1 MAIKPKIAPSSLNVS
16 DKVQDLSIIH
26 AINLERLKADQVS
39 TVLDILDD
47 LGLSIQK
54 QLEKIDPTG
63 VGPTYRS
70 RRLAKLLKLVNATT
84 TNHYKKAASANKS
97 GLSGVAAASAKATQ
111 NIVNSSLG
119 VSLGATLPPTS
130 TLQALAGKVLVEG
143 DTIGNYWSA
152 QSAQVRGNFVR
163 QMRMGIAGGEPL
175 QQLIARVRGTKEN
188 NFSDGIMNATK
199 KKAEALVR
207 SSVAA
212 VNNQAI
218 LNTYEANADLFNGY
232 QWLAT
237 LDTRTSD
244 ICKARSGLTWDMNFQ
259 PVGHGIAWS
268 PPPAHFNCR
277 STVIGVLKP
286 WSDLADKPLPA
297 VGAKT
302 LKEELQKSL
311 EARGLSPALI
321 SSAINKTQK
330 SMDGYVAGDINFED
344 WLKGKSESFQKQIL
358 GEPKWELWKNGKIG
372 FVDLVDQKSNPRSV
386 AELQALVD
394 QGRTAPLKASKA
406 AREKAKAEAEAA
418 ALAVKAAQRAE
429 DKAQKQIDAI
439 LSKEKGTATKAQ
451 AYKKIQ
457 NDIEGLTAT
466 QIMAKVDEGVA
477 QINLEKQ
484 IYHAKQNLKKGKKLS
499 TTQQAAWDTVDDDL
513 KAAFIASISEAPVY
527 KAIDEAIEKLDFD
540 FIDKYDDF
548 GEDINDILEKYQDFD
563 WFEKQMVEFAD
574 EGMNELG
581 FFQQHYYITPK
592 WKEKLQEA
600 RKFDE
605 GDAQAFLNDFNTTLK
620 KMEGFKRKADAI
632 LAEVDEFF
640 VDAKTSYANL
650 LKTSVDPDDVAL
662 GENPINLNSVLEID
676 ILKEDYLMAGPDDVK
691 LVLGEKINSLIAS
704 LGKKKKEAEEVA
716 KKLMKAD
723 QDAFVYLEDAAEG
736 KLGTYDKP
744 AFDKLL
750 KEGKLTG
757 SNVENAALVK
767 ETAANMKDAKAAAAM
782 KASIKKK
789 FKDGKKLSP
798 KQQEAFDAYDP
809 IDQELLKDAGLAG
822 KSAQEVE
829 DEFDKLFGAK
839 EVEKAVERSEKG
851 VLFDDL
857 EQIGDQDGSN
867 TGGLFRSKVDGQ
879 EYYVKAPDTELMAKV
894 EVLSAK
900 LYQAVGVKVADVNLM
915 NIKGKIGG
923 RSVDRVGVSSRI
935 EKISDLDTSQMGAV
949 SGAKEGFAAD
959 AWLANWDVIGN
970 GAPKQLNLKKMA
982 DGSSFR
988 IDTGGTLFFRAQGGR
1003 KAFSADEVL
1012 ELDSMRFNSYNSGA
1026 VFGDI
1031 SEDQIVTGVARIV
1044 ALEDDDIRRLVN
1056 DIMGDD
1062 ADDLADVL
1070 IGRKNVL
1077 ARTYK
1082 KQLDKLNKKAQPRT
1096 LPRVTKEEIALIEES
1111 RVNGYV
1117 LPSDKLDIE
1126 DHEIRANFLKRK
1138 GEDFTVL
1145 NLRLRE
1151 KALKKLEKSIVIDSS
1166 DTGPK
1171 VFSMRDVNDQVI
1183 TAIKGI
1189 MSRGSQ
1195 GVAFEAKD
1203 FERARNA
1210 IKAMSDMQTE
1220 LFNQLKNKKITQKAF
1235 DEYQNQISYP
1245 LNVLEN
1251 FNRTY
1256 SVGDIKRADDQ
1267 LFYKNFVNVT
1277 DIEEIIEKTEKTA
1290 GVVWRQPF
1298 ETRFFK
1304 SNFRKSFAEQDGST
1318 YEGHGL
1324 VVETEIEGVKVRY
1337 FKQSRSSTAMQGRM
1351 EIETAGASQES
1362 INKALSVLDGLGID
1376 TQRTTALDREEL
1388 YLRKIYYHFSGVRQS
1403 DEAGALYSLAFKEK
1417 IKEIDK
1423 IASQNQR
1430 IKMLKEATSDA
1441 AKVKDITASPLYNPQ
1456 GEYQQFGHGKAL
1468 QLNPAFTGSDWE
1480 EFFEETAIYHDL
1492 SFGSSSPANAFKNIV
1507 QGGGQL
1513 ASTAERMRRGVPIG
1527 SGGSEE
1533 ADMKT
1538 GGSSYVFTRLI
1549 EKSKIGRRSGLVWK
1563 SRRHVRR
1570 LDSISYQ
1577 EDFYGSQRF
1586 STGRNLPSKMPELED
1601 WDVALQLRA
1610 VDLKYYEQHRSY
1622 GGNELIFKDGL
1633 SVFED
1638 LQFFIVSRFDKEDVI
1653 EFLQNNGYKKWP
1665 DGRALDEVIVTS
1677 DEARTIGYQG

>member
-16 DKVQDLSIIH
+16 DKVQDLSIVH

-143 DTIGNYWSA
+143 DTVGNYWSA

-244 ICKARSGLTWDMNFQ
+244 ICKARSGLTWDMDFQ

-358 GEPKWELWKNGKIG
+358 GEPKWELWKNGKIS
-372 FVDLVDQKSNPRSV
+372 FVDLVDQKSNPRTV

-406 AREKAKAEAEAA
+406 ARAKAKAEAEAA

-439 LSKEKGTATKAQ
+439 LAKEKGTATKAQ

-513 KAAFIASISEAPVY
+513 KAAFIASITEAPVY

-548 GEDINDILEKYQDFD
+548 GEDINDILEKYQDFE
-563 WFEKQMVEFAD
+563 WYEKQMVAFAD
-574 EGMNELG
+574 EGMNEIG
-581 FFQQHYYITPK
+581 FFQKHYYITPK

-600 RKFDE
+600 KNFDE
-605 GDAQAFLNDFNTTLK
+605 GDAQAFLNDFNNTLI
-620 KMEGFKRKADAI
+620 KMQGFKRKSDAI
-632 LAEVDEFF
+632 IAEVDEFF
-640 VDAKTSYANL
+640 DDFQESYAKL
-650 LKTSVDPDDVAL
+650 LSVSVDPDDLAL
-662 GENPINLNSVLEID
+662 AKNPVNLKSQLEID
-676 ILKEDYLMAGPDDVK
+676 ELKEDYLMAGPDDVK
-691 LVLGEKINSLIAS
+691 TVLGVKINSLAAS
-704 LGKKKKEAEEVA
+704 IQKKKKEADEIAEKLA
-716 KKLMKAD
+716 KVD
-723 QDAFVYLEDAAEG
+723 QEAATYLSDAADG

-744 AFDKLL
+744 AYDKLL
-750 KEGKLTG
+750 KEGKLSG
-757 SNVENAALVK
+757 SNVENATLVK

-829 DEFDKLFGAK
+829 DEFDKLFSAK
-839 EVEKAVERSEKG
+839 EAEKATKRSEEG
-851 VLFDDL
+851 LLFDDM

-879 EYYVKAPDTELMAKV
+879 EYYIKAPDTELMAKV

-915 NIKGKIGG
+915 KINGKIGG
-923 RSVDRVGVSSRI
+923 RNIDRVGIASRI

-970 GAPKQLNLKKMA
+970 GAPKQLNLKKMP

-1012 ELDSMRFNSYNSGA
+1012 ELDSMRFNNYNSGA

-1082 KQLDKLNKKAQPRT
+1082 KQLDKLNKKAQPRA
-1096 LPRVTKEEIALIEES
+1096 LDRVTKEELQLIEDS
-1111 RVNGYV
+1111 RINGYV
-1117 LPSDKLDIE
+1117 LPSDKLQIE
-1126 DHEIRANFLKRK
+1126 DQEIRAHFLTR
-1138 GEDFTVL
+1138 
-1145 NLRLRE
+1145 
-1151 KALKKLEKSIVIDSS
+1151 S
-1166 DTGPK
+1166 D
-1171 VFSMRDVNDQVI
+1171 
-1183 TAIKGI
+1183 
-1189 MSRGSQ
+1189 
-1195 GVAFEAKD
+1195 
-1203 FERARNA
+1203 
-1210 IKAMSDMQTE
+1210 
-1220 LFNQLKNKKITQKAF
+1220 KKITQLNFRLREDALAQLEDSAKISGSDTKRYIDFDYVNSEVNTAARGIMALKRDGNAFRDKDFARADSALAAIDQKRLQLQSALNKGEITQGTF
-1235 DEYQNQISYP
+1235 DEITDMLEYP
-1245 LNVLEN
+1245 E
-1251 FNRTY
+1251 RTLLAFKQRY
-1256 SVGDIKRADDQ
+1256 KVGDIAATDDPLFHKRFDNI
-1267 LFYKNFVNVT
+1267 L
-1277 DIEEIIEKTEKTA
+1277 
-1290 GVVWRQPF
+1290 
-1298 ETRFFK
+1298 
-1304 SNFRKSFAEQDGST
+1304 
-1318 YEGHGL
+1318 
-1324 VVETEIEGVKVRY
+1324 EIEL
-1337 FKQSRSSTAMQGRM
+1337 
-1351 EIETAGASQES
+1351 
-1362 INKALSVLDGLGID
+1362 INKAPEIGGITWKETNADFFTSMFDRSFAKQEKATFPGYGMPIKTTIDGVKIRVWRSSSDAAMIGRVEVEVAGQTQDAIKKALSKLDEIGID
-1376 TQRTTALDREEL
+1376 SSRATALDREEL
-1388 YLRKIYYHFSGVRQS
+1388 YLRKIFAHYGGRKQKDQNV
-1403 DEAGALYSLAFKEK
+1403 LYSQLFKEEIARINK
-1417 IKEIDK
+1417 IG
-1423 IASQNQR
+1423 SQNQR
-1430 IKMLKEATSDA
+1430 IKELKKMASETAGVD
-1441 AKVKDITASPLYNPQ
+1441 DITSLPLYNPQ

-1468 QLNPAFTGSDWE
+1468 QLNPTFTGNDWE
-1480 EFFEETAIYHDL
+1480 EFIDETFIYHDL
-1492 SFGSSSPANAFKNIV
+1492 EFGSSSSDQAQRFMNIV
-1507 QGGGQL
+1507 NGGGQL
-1513 ASTAERMRRGVPIG
+1513 AATHDRQRRGIPFGI
-1527 SGGSEE
+1527 GGSEG
-1533 ADMKT
+1533 ADMSS
-1538 GGSSYVFTRLI
+1538 GGASYVFSRLHR
-1549 EKSKIGRRSGLVWK
+1549 ESYMRRRDKGLVWK
-1563 SRRHVRR
+1563 SKRHIKR
-1570 LDSISYQ
+1570 LDAISY
-1577 EDFYGSQRF
+1577 ESDYYGSQRF
-1586 STGRNLPSKMPELED
+1586 STARGGAGKKDELYGD
-1601 WDVALQLRA
+1601 WDLALQEKA
-1610 VDLKYYEQHRSY
+1610 VDLDAFRAHRDGRNS
-1622 GGNELIFKDGL
+1622 NEIIFKDGL
-1633 SVFED
+1633 SIFED
-1638 LQFFIVSRFDKEDVI
+1638 LKFFIVRSYEKQEVLD
-1653 EFLQNNGYKKWP
+1653 FLRKSGYNKWP
-1665 DGRALDEVIVTS
+1665 DGRELEEVIVTS
-1677 DEARTIGYQG
+1677 TEARQIGFTS